1 MPPIREHEVLYE
13 DEDDDMPPLVDYPI
27 QYTFLTDIPPPDS
40 ADSIPPS
47 SALPESSF
55 SIFASTPP
63 DSPLSPDD
71 ASSTMTP
78 SSTYRGS
85 HGKKRDAS
93 YIPRPPNAFILYRSS
108 FIRSQQITGKVEGN
122 HSNLS
127 KIIGMCWKA
136 LSREDR
142 KAWEEKAVT
151 AQAEHRKRYPDW
163 RFRPGA
169 NAMARLKFK
178 DGGGGPTRRGHT
190 RVKVPPDR
198 GGGEDDEPGAVL
210 DDLDAEEMSGKAK
223 GKAVT
228 RGRERK
234 TKTKKQIEK
243 EKTASQRHVKI
254 KDFLVEGKTP
264 AELEAAI
271 AEWDRE
277 TKGRDDKDKDHEKSG
292 NAEASSSS
300 ASPFSA
306 HQPHLSI
313 QEDLVEHI
321 ASSLTPDTVSEGAFP
336 PSSSSETYRNRPFD
350 NNPQRSRSR
359 SPDNPPHYHVTSLSK
374 VPLTHMFKRSLSAPA
389 PHHRSSYPSEA
400 LTHANNH
407 PLRQVMMPVDTP
419 PTLYEGTSHV
429 PPHAHGHGPGHIRR
443 DTISLPIHSSEYL
456 FAQSHNDLGFRDIE
470 RSLSWQEEED
480 RRRVESAQE
489 HGYWWT
495 GSADE
500 DEDDMYEPRRE
511 GSFEMGFNIST
522 EGMGYDET
530 ATSSFDQAYLEEGFP
545 SHPVNNLPRD
555 AGHGVNWTNVPGRH
569 GLVAV
574 VQDPFMHSKR
584 GSGSSTP
591 SKTPPPPIPVPVPAS
606 SPIRRLSPNI
616 LLSATHDSRGDY
628 DYYAPFPSLS
638 PHSPVPA
645 STFSTLAGWDGMPK
659 SVEASGSRERP
670 SPWLP
675 DARWG
680 IQPLGLR
687 GGLGVWNE
695 GEPDESRA
703 GLASGMQVDVGTKVT
718 FEEEGIDR
726 YRYRSPAED
735 EGSFGNSGMGIGIGI
750 GLERGVD
757 RGLGIPYDDEDEAN
771 GT

>member
-1 MPPIREHEVLYE
+1 
-13 DEDDDMPPLVDYPI
+13 
-27 QYTFLTDIPPPDS
+27 
-40 ADSIPPS
+40 
-47 SALPESSF
+47 
-55 SIFASTPP
+55 
-63 DSPLSPDD
+63 
-71 ASSTMTP
+71 
-78 SSTYRGS
+78 
-85 HGKKRDAS
+85 
-93 YIPRPPNAFILYRSS
+93 
-108 FIRSQQITGKVEGN
+108 
-122 HSNLS
+122 
-127 KIIGMCWKA
+127 MCWKA

-530 ATSSFDQAYLEEGFP
+530 ATSSFDQAYLEEVSFMSCQILLCLSLIVTELNFP
-545 SHPVNNLPRD
+545 RVSPLILSITYLVMQVTVLIGPMYRGDMGLSPWSRIRSCTPNGAADLRLLPRL
-555 AGHGVNWTNVPGRH
+555 HRH
-569 GLVAV
+569 LSQYPSPHHLPSV
-574 VQDPFMHSKR
+574 
-584 GSGSSTP
+584 GSRQISYFPPPTTP
-591 SKTPPPPIPVPVPAS
+591 EEIMITMRRSPLSRRTPP
-606 SPIRRLSPNI
+606 
-616 LLSATHDSRGDY
+616 
-628 DYYAPFPSLS
+628 SL
-638 PHSPVPA
+638 P
-645 STFSTLAGWDGMPK
+645 
-659 SVEASGSRERP
+659 RP
-670 SPWLP
+670 SQ
-675 DARWG
+675 RW
-680 IQPLGLR
+680 R
-687 GGLGVWNE
+687 GGMVCPSRWRHLDQENAHHHGSLMHAGVF
-695 GEPDESRA
+695 SRWA
-703 GLASGMQVDVGTKVT
+703 CVVGWGCGTRV
-718 FEEEGIDR
+718 
-726 YRYRSPAED
+726 SPM
-735 EGSFGNSGMGIGIGI
+735 N
-750 GLERGVD
+750 LEQAWLR
-757 RGLGIPYDDEDEAN
+757 ACKWM
-771 GT
+771 